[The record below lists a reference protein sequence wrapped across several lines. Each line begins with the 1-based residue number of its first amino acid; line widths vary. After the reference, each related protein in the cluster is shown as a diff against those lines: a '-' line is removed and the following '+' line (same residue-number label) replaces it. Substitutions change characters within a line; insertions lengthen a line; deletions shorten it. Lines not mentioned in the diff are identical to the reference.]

1 MASVRLDEAQLFGE
15 NAAVEH
21 EPYVLLHVDR
31 RVVVYTGLSVS
42 PDPAPAST
50 YTVRWVV
57 APSRLA
63 TPGAVVELVTTGTVL
78 WYSPAGAVA
87 TDAVPAATLAAW
99 AVLTAGPPHLDRLA
113 GGELVE
119 RADTWEVVVATPRPW
134 AAPLA
139 AGEAAPLCRPGV
151 ADGKL
156 RLVLRGAVDST
167 RHKDVTLQL
176 PGPVVSDGVVV
187 SADATRVK
195 VVAPKARYDLSSRV
209 PADLWVGDAGAWA
222 PTVVPAEVAIHHSGI
237 QMSEAEKFIA
247 RSRPP
252 GNVPPFV
259 ALKDTLMFLY
269 QCADEVLFNI
279 VVEAHA
285 PGVPVEGAI
294 LLLHG
299 LRQEHRSGVLA
310 ADVSVCFM
318 EPSFAAPLSP
328 FVGSLHR
335 RYPSFRSI
343 SVSEGEYALLRK
355 LVEVMAA
362 RAKDAGGGG
371 VAATSP
377 RVTVPPPLRRY
388 FTRAL
393 LQPLYAKAEAPT
405 SSSRAGAMDLSA
417 ASCTPVQTMQA
428 EKDAGVALVR
438 AAKWG
443 SAAAAFRRVVV
454 AHQRSLRA
462 EQAASQ
468 QRRLA
473 GVAFLNLS
481 LCLLHGAEA
490 VGGGGG
496 GRGGC
501 GDGGGDR
508 RDDPSLT
515 EAVVAAT
522 EAAELLATDEALVAK
537 ASYRKGLAL
546 ERLERLPQAAAA
558 LATAA
563 ARLPAD
569 PTVAAAV
576 RRVQRALSGGE

>member
-1 MASVRLDEAQLFGE
+1 M
-15 NAAVEH
+15 
-21 EPYVLLHVDR
+21 
-31 RVVVYTGLSVS
+31 
-42 PDPAPAST
+42 
-50 YTVRWVV
+50 
-57 APSRLA
+57 
-63 TPGAVVELVTTGTVL
+63 
-78 WYSPAGAVA
+78 
-87 TDAVPAATLAAW
+87 
-99 AVLTAGPPHLDRLA
+99 
-113 GGELVE
+113 
-119 RADTWEVVVATPRPW
+119 
-134 AAPLA
+134 
-139 AGEAAPLCRPGV
+139 
-151 ADGKL
+151 
-156 RLVLRGAVDST
+156 
-167 RHKDVTLQL
+167 
-176 PGPVVSDGVVV
+176 
-187 SADATRVK
+187 
-195 VVAPKARYDLSSRV
+195 
-209 PADLWVGDAGAWA
+209 
-222 PTVVPAEVAIHHSGI
+222 
-237 QMSEAEKFIA
+237 
-247 RSRPP
+247 
-252 GNVPPFV
+252 
-259 ALKDTLMFLY
+259 
-269 QCADEVLFNI
+269 
-279 VVEAHA
+279 
-285 PGVPVEGAI
+285 
-294 LLLHG
+294 
-299 LRQEHRSGVLA
+299 
-310 ADVSVCFM
+310 
-318 EPSFAAPLSP
+318 
-328 FVGSLHR
+328 
-335 RYPSFRSI
+335 
-343 SVSEGEYALLRK
+343 
-355 LVEVMAA
+355 
-362 RAKDAGGGG
+362 
-371 VAATSP
+371 
-377 RVTVPPPLRRY
+377 TVPPPLRRY